1 MRSHEINRSIAVQ
14 HVQYSF
20 VGAAILV
27 LLAGPAL
34 AADSIAKP
42 HQSDPLLDGGAT
54 TACAAGADY
63 AAGTDVRG
71 RRVAPADVAAAP
83 VPVPDSIAVPLAQA
97 GPQGRVRPGIGDSAY
112 VSLDGRK
119 LAPLLNPPPCR

>member
-1 MRSHEINRSIAVQ
+1 MQ
-14 HVQYSF
+14 HTQLNVVKPVAQAL
-20 VGAAILV
+20 GLLV
-27 LLAGPAL
+27 LMAVPAL
-34 AADSIAKP
+34 AGTIAKP
-42 HQSDPLLDGGAT
+42 HQPDPLLDGGPT
-54 TACAAGADY
+54 TACATSPDY

-71 RRVAPADVAAAP
+71 GRVAPADVAAAA

-97 GPQGRVRPGIGDSAY
+97 GPRGRVRPGMGDSSY